1 MVIVYEWNQ
10 TVLASKRQ
18 KKLMS
23 HMKPK
28 VDLGFWLFD
37 LDDLF
42 YFIFYFFL
50 ELFFSLFFGLK

>member
-28 VDLGFWLFD
+28 VDLGF
-37 LDDLF
+37 
-42 YFIFYFFL
+42 
-50 ELFFSLFFGLK
+50 